1 METHV
6 GATAAIQRGVV
17 VMTTKTSLRPQCV
30 VLAEEAV
37 SPMQT
42 QSSRHLQLDCPLHLA
57 RRHLVVS
64 VRVSGHCPVKSHAQ
78 EAAAIPTMTLEA
90 SGALWWMRVAR
101 VQTGDIALML
111 MLALAPMPAL
121 AHLVHKN
128 ALTLML
134 ALQTR
139 MVMCVGN
146 TASSRSGALGMMMM
160 TSRHL

>member
-17 VMTTKTSLRPQCV
+17 VMTTMTSLRPQCV
-30 VLAEEAV
+30 VLAEGAV
-37 SPMQT
+37 SLA
-42 QSSRHLQLDCPLHLA
+42 QSSHHLQLDCPLHLA

-64 VRVSGHCPVKSHAQ
+64 VRVSGHWPVKSHAQ

-101 VQTGDIALML
+101 VQTGDIALTL

-121 AHLVHKN
+121 AQRLVHKN